1 MTISKNSEHFRY
13 FNFETAFLKN
23 KNLFKKLDYC
33 LLVESTKIENP
44 SFPYITTLLEA
55 DVKTNR
61 MVLQNVPIKKNRVLL
76 VTTLFFENFVSV

>member
-44 SFPYITTLLEA
+44 SFPYITTILEA

-61 MVLQNVPIKKNRVLL
+61 MV
-76 VTTLFFENFVSV
+76 TTKRTYQKEQSFASNYFVF